1 MGVLEIIFIAIS
13 LALDAFVVSIS
24 NGILIDKI
32 KIKYAFKFGMF
43 FGFFQFIMPIIGY
56 YLVNL
61 FGKSLLKFDYLI
73 AFFLLN
79 IIGIKMIV
87 ESLKKQEKENV
98 YDKKHILSVKN
109 LTVLGIATSIDSL
122 AVGVS
127 FSFVETKLLISSL
140 IIGIVAFIFSFIG
153 VILGE
158 KIGKR
163 LSKNSEII
171 GGVIL
176 IVIAFKILIQHF

>member
-1 MGVLEIIFIAIS
+1 MGYLEIIFIAIS

-24 NGILIDKI
+24 NGILINAI
-32 KIKYAFKFGMF
+32 KIQYAFKFGIF

-56 YLVNL
+56 YLVSL
-61 FGKSLLKFDYLI
+61 FGKSLLRFDYLI
-73 AFFLLN
+73 AFILLN
-79 IIGIKMIV
+79 IIGIKMIR
-87 ESLKKQEKENV
+87 ESLKSDEKENV
-98 YDKKHILSVKN
+98 YDKNHILSIKN

-127 FSFVETKLLISSL
+127 FSFVKTNLFTSSL

-153 VILGE
+153 VILGK
-158 KIGKR
+158 KIGGK

-171 GGVIL
+171 GGIIL
-176 IVIAFKILIQHF
+176 IIIAFKIFIEHF

>member
-87 ESLKKQEKENV
+87 ESLKNKEKEN
-98 YDKKHILSVKN
+98 I
-109 LTVLGIATSIDSL
+109 
-122 AVGVS
+122 
-127 FSFVETKLLISSL
+127 
-140 IIGIVAFIFSFIG
+140 
-153 VILGE
+153 
-158 KIGKR
+158 
-163 LSKNSEII
+163 
-171 GGVIL
+171 
-176 IVIAFKILIQHF
+176 